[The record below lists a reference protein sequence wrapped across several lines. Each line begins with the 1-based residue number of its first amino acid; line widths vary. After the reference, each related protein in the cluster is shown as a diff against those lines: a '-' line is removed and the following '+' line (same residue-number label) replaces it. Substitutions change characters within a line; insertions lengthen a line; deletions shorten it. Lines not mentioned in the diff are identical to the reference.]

1 MNKITHAGNQKIVYE
16 GKIFEVVKQ
25 PMNVGSKIIEFETV
39 RRAPGTRIIIVKDN
53 KILITKEYRTELNN
67 YDYRL
72 PGGKVFDTL
81 KEYKN
86 SLKNNTNMLESAITA
101 AKKEC
106 LEETGLIVNNL
117 ELIKIS
123 KCGATIIWDMYY
135 FLAKDFKDSKTGQ
148 TLEDGEIITV
158 NWYSF
163 EQAKQLCLNNKI
175 SEDRTLGVL
184 LAFLEKNK

>member
-25 PMNVGSKIIEFETV
+25 PMNVGSKIIEFEKV
-39 RRAPGTRIIIVKDN
+39 KRAPGTRIIIVKDN

-135 FLAKDFKDSKTGQ
+135 FLAKDFKESKTGQ

-163 EQAKQLCLNNKI
+163 EQAKQLCIDNKI